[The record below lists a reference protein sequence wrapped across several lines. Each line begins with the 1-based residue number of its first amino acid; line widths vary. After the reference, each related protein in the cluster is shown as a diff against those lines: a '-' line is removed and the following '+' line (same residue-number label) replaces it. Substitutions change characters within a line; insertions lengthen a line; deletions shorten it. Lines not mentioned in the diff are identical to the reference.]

1 MRAVFL
7 DGMGTL
13 LDLAPPWDA
22 LVQRLR
28 DTHEIDLDRATAERA
43 FRAEILYYRAHH
55 TEGRDT
61 KSLADLRLR
70 CAHVLLQEL
79 PPPVQAAVGTA
90 ELRELM
96 LDCLRFTVFADV
108 RQALIELREQAL
120 TLIVVSNWDISLR
133 GVLERADLLHLLD
146 GVLSSAEVGHP
157 KPDPRIFTAALELAG
172 GVRPADAM
180 HVGDSPELDVRG
192 ALSAGLTP
200 ILLRRGETV
209 NGEATGVP
217 GDLLD
222 AGASVISSLRQLPQ
236 LIGQTVQRR

>member
-43 FRAEILYYRAHH
+43 FRAEILYYQAHH

-90 ELRELM
+90 ELRDLM
-96 LDCLRFTVFADV
+96 LDCLRFTVFADA
-108 RQALIELREQAL
+108 RQAP
-120 TLIVVSNWDISLR
+120 TD
-133 GVLERADLLHLLD
+133 HT
-146 GVLSSAEVGHP
+146 SSARPMSNAIKHIAKTEWLSDAP
-157 KPDPRIFTAALELAG
+157 KYCQI
-172 GVRPADAM
+172 
-180 HVGDSPELDVRG
+180 G
-192 ALSAGLTP
+192 ALA
-200 ILLRRGETV
+200 
-209 NGEATGVP
+209 P
-217 GDLLD
+217 G
-222 AGASVISSLRQLPQ
+222 
-236 LIGQTVQRR
+236 

>member
-28 DTHEIDLDRATAERA
+28 STHEIDLDRATAERA

-61 KSLADLRLR
+61 KSLADLRRR
-70 CAHVLLQEL
+70 CAHVLHQEL
-79 PPPVQAAVGTA
+79 PPDVQTA
-90 ELRELM
+90 IGPGELRDLM
-96 LDCLRFTVFADV
+96 LDCLRFTVFADA
-108 RQALIELREQAL
+108 RQTLIELREQAL
-120 TLIVVSNWDISLR
+120 RLIVVSNWDISL
-133 GVLERADLLHLLD
+133 GEVLDRAGLLCLLD
-146 GVLSSAEVGHP
+146 GVLSSAEVGYP

-172 GVRPADAM
+172 GVLPADAM

-192 ALSAGLTP
+192 ALSAGITP
-200 ILLRRGETV
+200 ILLHRGETV
-209 NGEATGVP
+209 EGEATGVP
-217 GDLLD
+217 GDPLAL
-222 AGASVISSLRQLPQ
+222 GVSVISSLRQLPQ
-236 LIGQTVQRR
+236 LVG